1 MKSILLACFCCFF
14 IILCRGEQTVSND
27 TESNVKNKLKLLEK
41 LALNGTTEKQRSPSQ
56 LRCFEDWFLNLSF
69 HDSNLSVRSDYIHS
83 LAFKLNCNFSGL
95 RLHSD
100 RDKDK
105 VGHEMQFP
113 AELVKRPCVETSRKI
128 KLICIYFTITG
139 LFKDAK
145 NSILLNNNILGA
157 RLDNYSI
164 SGLKDM
170 VNISFRHSPDLEKT
184 DMTCVFW
191 KEGEGK
197 QSSGSWESDG
207 CQTIREKTWVRCRC
221 NHLTYFAVLMKISSA
236 AIDEKLLAPL
246 TYISIVGCSI
256 SVVASLFTILL
267 LLRSRKEDNCL
278 WQIHINLPGS
288 VLLLNGTFLLAVALA
303 SEGPGC
309 VALASFLHFS
319 LLSCLTWMAIEG
331 FHLYRLLVR
340 VYNIYIRHYLLKLC
354 AFGWGFPS
362 LVVLCL
368 LLIDR
373 TTYGYHEI
381 KFSTRNPNATIS
393 NSSALC
399 WINSQMVQ
407 NVFVLGY
414 GGVTILF
421 NLVIL
426 ILVARVIWGLRAK
439 NCQQRTQGPMV
450 FRDMLIILGLTV
462 LLGTTWILAFFYFK
476 VVQEFL
482 FSIIN
487 SLYGLFL
494 FLWFFTRKSH
504 PDPESKSTSSSS
516 R

>member
-1 MKSILLACFCCFF
+1 MQIAPLQMSLKNKSHRTGEIRLLCLNLSQILLGG
-14 IILCRGEQTVSND
+14 RNSSG
-27 TESNVKNKLKLLEK
+27 
-41 LALNGTTEKQRSPSQ
+41 SPSQ

-100 RDKDK
+100 RDKRLPALWLEADK

-487 SLYGLFL
+487 SLYGQ
-494 FLWFFTRKSH
+494 
-504 PDPESKSTSSSS
+504 
-516 R
+516 